1 MSNKLYDYLKFLAQI
16 GLPATGTLYV
26 TLAAIWGLP
35 APQEVAATIL
45 AVDTFLG
52 VLLGLQSASYNKGV
66 VQAGNMNVVDLESGG
81 KNFSLELNM
90 EPEELEEKKELR
102 FKVQKKARD
111 RRGRTR
117 KL

>member
-1 MSNKLYDYLKFLAQI
+1 VSNKWYDRLKFLAQI

-26 TLAAIWGLP
+26 TLAAIWDLP

-52 VLLGLQSASYNKGV
+52 VLLGLQAATYNKGV

-90 EPEELEEKKELR
+90 EPEELEEKNELR
-102 FKVQKKARD
+102 FKVQKKKERP
-111 RRGRTR
+111 RRRMG
-117 KL
+117 KP